1 MSIIYRF
8 STEVQRSRKEL
19 GMTQEQA
26 AEALSI
32 SVRWFQYIESGKRM
46 PGAVLTLQII
56 ALFGINGEDLREK
69 K

>member
-19 GMTQEQA
+19 GLTQEQA

-32 SVRWFQYIESGKRM
+32 SVRWFQYIESGERI
-46 PGAVLTLQII
+46 PGPILILNII
-56 ALFGINGEDLREK
+56 ALLGIDGRRLRK